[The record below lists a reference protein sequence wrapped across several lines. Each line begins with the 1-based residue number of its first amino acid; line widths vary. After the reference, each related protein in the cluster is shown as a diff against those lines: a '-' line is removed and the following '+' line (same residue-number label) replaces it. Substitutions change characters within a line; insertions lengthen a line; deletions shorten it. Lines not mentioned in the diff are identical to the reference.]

1 MTMIY
6 YPEIEEIINS
16 VIDNSYCTE
25 YDRIELFDIVES
37 MPRYMQSI
45 LRDSLVDSNIKD
57 ARQLKEMIHDLI
69 NTFQM

>member
-1 MTMIY
+1 MIMIY

-57 ARQLKEMIHDLI
+57 ARQLKDLLHELI
-69 NTFQM
+69 NMFGE

>member
-1 MTMIY
+1 MIMIY

-57 ARQLKEMIHDLI
+57 ARQLKEMIHDLM

>member
-1 MTMIY
+1 MIMIY

>member
-1 MTMIY
+1 MIMIY

-45 LRDSLVDSNIKD
+45 LRDNLLDSNIKD
-57 ARQLKEMIHDLI
+57 ARQLKEMIHDLM
-69 NTFQM
+69 NTFQI